1 MEALERLE
9 ALSVCLS
16 VTLSHGLSVHLSLC
30 MGPFQ
35 EGSAALAAQAW
46 DVAAK
51 RQVHTPSGSPG
62 SDVLCCAVLGSIA
75 WDFHFGRVSSAR
87 ADVMQCSDQFRHF

>member
-51 RQVHTPSGSPG
+51 RQVHTPSGSPAPMCFAALFWG
-62 SDVLCCAVLGSIA
+62 RSLGISTSVE
-75 WDFHFGRVSSAR
+75 FPVHVRT
-87 ADVMQCSDQFRHF
+87 